1 MYEFKVED
9 LTSKNN
15 ISQIIFIL
23 ESPHK
28 DEYIHAHPI
37 AGQAGNRLLSLLKRV
52 GAIPNDIPNK
62 PLGCLI
68 KSGEV
73 LNISII
79 NASPLPLDK
88 NFYCQQACN
97 SKMVDALAEIKNRLQ
112 KRTQTVYKPREGL
125 EDKLFNNFSE
135 RLKNMISDKKR
146 VIIPLGH
153 VASNFVKSAQDI
165 NCKVHFGVLHPSA
178 RGWKSDANIE
188 QLRLALVAGQTHE
201 GYNLIYN
208 Q

>member
-1 MYEFKVED
+1 MGLCKFKVDD

-28 DEYIHAHPI
+28 DEYIHSHPI
-37 AGQAGNRLLSLLKRV
+37 AGQAGTRLLSLLKRV

-68 KSGEV
+68 KSGEI
-73 LNISII
+73 LNISIM
-79 NASPLPLDK
+79 NASPFPLDK

-112 KRTQTVYKPREGL
+112 KHTQTVYKPREGV
-125 EDKLFNNFSE
+125 ESKLCNDFSE
-135 RLKNMISDKKR
+135 RLRNMIADKTK

-153 VASNFVKSAQDI
+153 VASNFVKSVQGI
-165 NCKVHFGVLHPSA
+165 NCKVHFGVMHPSA
-178 RGWKSDANIE
+178 REWESADNIK
-188 QLRLALVAGQTHE
+188 QLRLALTDTE
-201 GYNLIYN
+201 S
-208 Q
+208 

>member
-1 MYEFKVED
+1 MGLCKFKVDD
-9 LTSKNN
+9 LTSENN

-37 AGQAGNRLLSLLKRV
+37 AGQAGNRLLFLLKLV
-52 GAIPNDIPNK
+52 EFIPDDIPNK

-68 KSGEV
+68 KSGEI

-97 SKMVDALAEIKNRLQ
+97 SKIVDTLAEVKNRLQ
-112 KRTQTVYKPREGL
+112 KRTQTVYQPREGL
-125 EDKLFNNFSE
+125 ESKLYNDFSK
-135 RLKNMISDKKR
+135 RLRNMISDKTK

-153 VASNFVKSAQDI
+153 VASNFVKSVQGI
-165 NCKVHFGVLHPSA
+165 NCKVHFGVMHPSA
-178 RGWKSDANIE
+178 HGWKSDANIK
-188 QLRLALVAGQTHE
+188 QLRLALIGTE
-201 GYNLIYN
+201 S
-208 Q
+208 